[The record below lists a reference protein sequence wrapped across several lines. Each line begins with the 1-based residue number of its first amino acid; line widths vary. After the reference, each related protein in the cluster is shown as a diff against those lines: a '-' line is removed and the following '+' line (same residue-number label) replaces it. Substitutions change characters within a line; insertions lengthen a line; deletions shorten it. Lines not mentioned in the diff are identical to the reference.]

1 MCGYVPHLF
10 SCEGFDWLTQ
20 KSLKIFENIFI
31 AVASFTNFD
40 LDFAQN
46 KNFVEWFVFPVN
58 IYLLKVSSR
67 NSR

>member
-1 MCGYVPHLF
+1 M
-10 SCEGFDWLTQ
+10 Q
-20 KSLKIFENIFI
+20 IFENIFI

-46 KNFVEWFVFPVN
+46 KDFVEWFVFPVN